1 MKHLSAR
8 SEFHALK
15 AELKAQQQPKYKYM
29 ITVEQCLL
37 FAEWLHERYK
47 WDKEYKGWIYL
58 HDDST
63 TTNTTK
69 QLWELYQAFLGKK
82 K

>member
-1 MKHLSAR
+1 MKHLKGT

-37 FAEWLHERYK
+37 FAEWLADRYIRLSR
-47 WDKEYKGWIYL
+47 GWTPK
-58 HDDST
+58 DPKDPT
-63 TTNTTK
+63 TWTTK
-69 QLWELYQAFLGKK
+69 ELWELYQAFLGKK

>member
-1 MKHLSAR
+1 MKHLKGT

-15 AELKAQQQPKYKYM
+15 AELKAQQPKYKYM

-37 FAEWLHERYK
+37 FAEWIGYRYERSGGGVWYAFRG
-47 WDKEYKGWIYL
+47 D
-58 HDDST
+58 
-63 TTNTTK
+63 TNKPYTTK
-69 QLWELYQAFLGKK
+69 ELWELYQAFLGKK